1 MLDQIASGDSYQ
13 IDEQGWL
20 DTILSV
26 PVNGTVR
33 INTMDWLG
41 QSQFL
46 NVDVFW
52 PVFSDAISKVPTLTL
67 ILSPV
72 GTFIGGF

>member
-1 MLDQIASGDSYQ
+1 LFCQIASGHSYQ

-26 PVNGTVR
+26 PVNGIVR

-41 QSQFL
+41 QSQYL

-52 PVFSDAISKVPTLTL
+52 PAFSDAISKVSSLYPNPFT
-67 ILSPV
+67 S
-72 GTFIGGF
+72 G